1 MIIVILFLRTPEHVP
16 LDSFLTD
23 KVQWQLSL
31 LQLKRSRFMVLGLAV
46 GIVHVELFMGQVFS
60 FLTYD
65 WIFFCFFLFHM
76 SFSFPAHL
84 IVFS

>member
-23 KVQWQLSL
+23 KVRWQLSL

-65 WIFFCFFLFHM
+65 WIFFVFFIPHEL
-76 SFSFPAHL
+76 
-84 IVFS
+84 